1 MYHYEYVSKKEAA
14 PYRTEFLD
22 IVHGAQDLLRDKFTF
37 SYDFIGSSSRNMI
50 TCDYTTNKGFDFDIN
65 LHINDDD
72 EDYSAKEIKQDVM
85 KAINKVARPMGFEP
99 CENSTR
105 VITLKKL
112 APYRNRIEY
121 SCDFALV
128 YDWEDDN
135 GKKHQQYIRFQKN
148 QDSYYW
154 DNQPDGYN
162 LEEKVLWIKK
172 HGLWE
177 EVWDLYLYKKNYND
191 NPDKKSRAL
200 YAETIHEIAQKN
212 GYKER

>member
-1 MYHYEYVSKKEAA
+1 M
-14 PYRTEFLD
+14 
-22 IVHGAQDLLRDKFTF
+22 
-37 SYDFIGSSSRNMI
+37 
-50 TCDYTTNKGFDFDIN
+50 
-65 LHINDDD
+65 
-72 EDYSAKEIKQDVM
+72 
-85 KAINKVARPMGFEP
+85 
-99 CENSTR
+99 
-105 VITLKKL
+105 
-112 APYRNRIEY
+112 
-121 SCDFALV
+121 V

-177 EVWDLYLYKKNYND
+177 EVLDLYLYKKNYND

-212 GYKER
+212 GYEKRSEE